1 MVAATSSPILTAC
14 HSSFIS
20 SWWATLIVARRWSNF
35 HGICRQVLCP
45 ERLARNSLNHCQEV
59 FDTVIDLADQQFAL
73 PYAGD

>member
-1 MVAATSSPILTAC
+1 MGGGMAGAICRTMVAR
-14 HSSFIS
+14 
-20 SWWATLIVARRWSNF
+20 VARRWSNF

-59 FDTVIDLADQQFAL
+59 FDTAIDLADQQFAL